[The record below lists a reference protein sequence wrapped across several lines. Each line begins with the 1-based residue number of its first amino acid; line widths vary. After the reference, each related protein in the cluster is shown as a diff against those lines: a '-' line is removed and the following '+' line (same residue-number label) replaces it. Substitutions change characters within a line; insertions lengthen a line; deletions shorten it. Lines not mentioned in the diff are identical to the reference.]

1 MHAYNADIDECEEDI
16 DGCEQECTDTDGSY
30 NCSCSLGYTLVIDE
44 HGCDGE
50 CYNNNNNL
58 IYVQFYTPCAWS
70 CIEFTV
76 KI

>member
-30 NCSCSLGYTLVIDE
+30 NCSCSLGYTLAIDE

-50 CYNNNNNL
+50 CYYNNFMCNSIALYTMVIHCKNL
-58 IYVQFYTPCAWS
+58 GGG
-70 CIEFTV
+70 
-76 KI
+76 